1 MVDADIRRI
10 AVRTRDYFLRRIAE
24 MAGIISHRPAVFACM
39 HHGDSPY
46 WKRIIQAVIIGDRA
60 QTSCRSGLRAAPEAV
75 TISGKAISG
84 PDRGVKILPTK

>member
-1 MVDADIRRI
+1 MN
-10 AVRTRDYFLRRIAE
+10 
-24 MAGIISHRPAVFACM
+24 
-39 HHGDSPY
+39 HGDSPY

-60 QTSCRSGLRAAPEAV
+60 QTYCRSGLRAAPEAV